1 MEELKQLII
10 KRKNYAEAVKENK
23 FGVNSLL
30 AGLYNDPSHF
40 IYELLQNAEDAK
52 AKEVRF
58 ELFED
63 RLDVYHD
70 GIDFNF
76 NDIDGVTGI
85 GISTKQDDLNSIGK
99 FGVGFKSVFAITKT
113 PFIYSGKYNI
123 MIDDFVVPVVVERIQ
138 AVKRTKIVLPF
149 NHERRSPKE
158 VYELVSNKLES
169 IGLKTL
175 LFLRNIEEIK
185 WKRPDAEGHYLKEN
199 EEKQRVKNT
208 RKITII
214 SNITTEEYLVIDR
227 PIKIENQV
235 LKAEVAYRLGKDKE
249 NKEIIVSDTDSK
261 LIVFFPTERPT
272 AFNFLIQGPYRT
284 TPNRESIPMGDTQNK
299 LIIEET
305 GKLIAESIQT
315 IKELGYLNVDF
326 LNVLPIEPENKT
338 DEIYSLIYEHVKRK
352 FLENEDLLPG
362 NDRGFVNIA
371 DAVLARGKGLTE
383 FLSTEDLKQLF
394 SKRKWL
400 SPSITYDQTRG
411 LRDYL
416 VNELA
421 IKEIDFQNFAEA
433 ITGDFLKTKPDSW
446 LVDFYRKLF
455 GQEALWRKGGL
466 YSWQKPGILRT
477 KPILRLENG
486 DHMAPFDSNN
496 VKQVYLPSESSS
508 KFKTIK
514 KVLAHDE
521 ESLKFFKELGLTEP
535 DIFSEIKEFIL
546 PKYSTQPSD
555 IKKDEYLADFK
566 KILTAYINVSSVG
579 KEEFIGQFSEIP
591 IVLSIDYVS
600 GQEQYKKPSQVYLN
614 DQKLKEYF
622 AQGDSIYF
630 ASELL
635 YNSDLEQKTLTLFLQ
650 EVGVNNK
657 PSRIEVEP
665 TLTYQEKELLRKNTS
680 VWKKSWDRVKDYTIE
695 GLVRFLSNPS
705 KIQSIALWN
714 IFVNAPASYFQ
725 GEYEWTYYSNTRKEN
740 FVAQFVKVL
749 RQKNWLYD
757 KDGNLHKP
765 SDITL
770 NCLSDEYAGVSSD
783 ATLLVTL
790 LEFKPEIIDQLPR
803 ADREKLE
810 LLRDFSLEELTTMLE
825 KFKKP
830 QESNEEDVVTDDSD
844 TWKPQVLPEEAQVHA
859 EDVDP
864 ETIISEDLKGQSSS
878 LSSSDDHNTEEDKQ
892 KELTGDSEEIKD
904 KTRKAIGNWGE
915 KYVLKALREKFR
927 GGNKIEETGFGFKVL
942 MKDNEAVE
950 VVWLNK
956 HNNVGKGHDFI
967 VKKNNIE
974 IEYIEVKTKQQ
985 DKEELIEITGTQW
998 EFARALFNQGE
1009 GNKYFI
1015 YVVLN
1020 AGTSDTKI
1028 KIINNPIKLWKEG
1041 KLYAHPVKFKL

>member
-1 MEELKQLII
+1 MEELKQLIA
-10 KRKNYAEAVKENK
+10 KRKKYAEAVIENK
-23 FGVNSLL
+23 FGINSLL

-85 GISTKQDDLNSIGK
+85 AILTKQIDLNLIGK

-123 MIDDFVVPVVVERIQ
+123 MIEDFVVPVVIERIQ
-138 AVKRTKIVLPF
+138 QVKRTKIVLPF
-149 NHERRSPKE
+149 NHERRPCKE
-158 VYELVSNKLES
+158 AYELVSKKLES

-185 WKRPDAEGHYLKEN
+185 WKRPDAEGHYLKEI
-199 EEKQRVKNT
+199 EENQKVKNT

-214 SNITTEEYLVIDR
+214 SNITTEGYLVIER

-249 NKEIIVSDTDSK
+249 NKEIIVPETDSK
-261 LIVFFPTERPT
+261 LVVFFPTERPT
-272 AFNFLIQGPYRT
+272 SLNFLIQGPYRT

-305 GKLIAESIQT
+305 GKLIAESIKI

-338 DEIYSLIYEHVKRK
+338 DEIYSLIYEHVKSK

-362 NDRGFVNIA
+362 NDGGFINIT

-383 FLSTEDLKQLF
+383 FLSIEDLNQLF

-400 SPSITYDQTRG
+400 SANITYDQTRG

-421 IKEIDFQNFAEA
+421 IKEIDFQNFAEE

-446 LVDFYRKLF
+446 LIDFYRRLL
-455 GQEALWRKGGL
+455 GQEALWRKGGVS
-466 YSWQKPGILRT
+466 YWQKPGILRT
-477 KPILRLENG
+477 KPIIRLENG
-486 DHMAPFDSNN
+486 DQVVPFDSNN
-496 VKQVYLPSESSS
+496 LKQVYLPSESSS
-508 KFKTIK
+508 EFKTIK
-514 KVLAHDE
+514 RALVQDE

-546 PKYSTQPSD
+546 PKYSTQPID
-555 IKKDEYLADFK
+555 IKREEYLADFK
-566 KILTAYINVSSVG
+566 KILTAYINVSSVE
-579 KEEFIGQFSEIP
+579 KEEFIRQFSEIS
-591 IVLSIDYVS
+591 IALSIDYVS
-600 GQEQYKKPSQVYLN
+600 GQEQYKKPSEVYLN

-622 AQGDSIYF
+622 VQGDSIYF
-630 ASELL
+630 VSELL
-635 YNSDLEQKTLTLFLQ
+635 CNSDLEKQTLLSFLQ
-650 EVGVNNK
+650 EAGVKNR
-657 PSRIEVEP
+657 PSRIEVTP

-680 VWKKSWDRVKDYTIE
+680 VWNKSWDRATDYTLE
-695 GLVRFLSNPS
+695 GLVRFLNNPT
-705 KIQSIALWN
+705 KTQSIALWN
-714 IFVNAPASYFQ
+714 ILVDAPAPYFH
-725 GEYEWTYYSNTRKEN
+725 GEYEWSYYSKTRKED
-740 FVAQFVKVL
+740 FAAQFAKVL

-757 KDGNLHKP
+757 KDGALHKP
-765 SDITL
+765 SDITI
-770 NCLSDEYAGVSSD
+770 NCLSDEYAGGSSA
-783 ATLLVTL
+783 ATLLVTI

-803 ADREKLE
+803 ADRDKLE
-810 LLRDFSLEELTTMLE
+810 LVRGLSLEELRIMLD
-825 KFKKP
+825 KFKEP
-830 QESNEEDVVTDDSD
+830 QESNEESVVTVDAG
-844 TWKPQVLPEEAQVHA
+844 TWEPQVPPEEAQVHT
-859 EDVDP
+859 EEVVS
-864 ETIISEDLKGQSSS
+864 ETIISEDLKGQSGS
-878 LSSSDDHNTEEDKQ
+878 LSSSEGKDTEEDKQ
-892 KELTGDSEEIKD
+892 KESTCDTEEEKD
-904 KTRKAIGNWGE
+904 KTKKAIGDWGE
-915 KYVLKALREKFR
+915 QYVFKALKEKFR
-927 GGNKIEETGFGFKVL
+927 GSNKIEETDFGFRVL
-942 MKDNEAVE
+942 TKGNEAVE

-974 IEYIEVKTKQQ
+974 TEYIEVKTKLQ

-1028 KIINNPIKLWKEG
+1028 KIINDPIKLWKEG